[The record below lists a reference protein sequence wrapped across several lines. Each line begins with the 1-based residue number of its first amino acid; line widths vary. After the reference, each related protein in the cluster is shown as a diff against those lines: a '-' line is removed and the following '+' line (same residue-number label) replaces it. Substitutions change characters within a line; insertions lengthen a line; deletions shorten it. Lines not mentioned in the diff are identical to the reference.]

1 LPRFIVSEHGWS
13 DQKSSRQ
20 ARLHQKT
27 KAIHFNYQM
36 DGLGQTSTNCVQFVV
51 AAPPQWRSQNIGMGK
66 IPWVS
71 PKDMHAGAIVDSEL
85 KITETALQE
94 SSLEL
99 VPVGSVLI
107 VGRSGILKRK
117 LPAQITSVP
126 CTVNQD
132 LKALTP
138 IAPLSSTYLRL
149 MLLGTEGDILKNDVK
164 TGTTVQ
170 SLVFDKLFARKFGL
184 PPQAE
189 QDRIIAKVDE
199 LMALCDRLE
208 TRQSDAQAAH
218 ARLVDELLGSL
229 LQARDAKDFAECWGR
244 VKGSFDVLFTTEQSI
259 DDLKRMFLSLAVTGK
274 LSSSKEL
281 GNIGWYT
288 GPFNDLID
296 PLFPIAYGVLV
307 PGPETAGGIPFVRI
321 ADLSIS
327 SASAQPEKTISP
339 DVDAKFSRTR
349 LRGGEILMGVVGSI
363 GKLGVAPDS
372 WAGANIAR
380 AICRIVPNAKVCK
393 AYMLWLLQSDVMQ
406 KQFIGDTRTLA
417 QPTLNVG
424 MIRSAV
430 ASIPPLA
437 EQYRIVAKIDEFMA
451 LCDRVKVKLARV
463 QALNGRLAGTLV
475 ERAVL

>member
-1 LPRFIVSEHGWS
+1 
-13 DQKSSRQ
+13 
-20 ARLHQKT
+20 
-27 KAIHFNYQM
+27 
-36 DGLGQTSTNCVQFVV
+36 
-51 AAPPQWRSQNIGMGK
+51 
-66 IPWVS
+66 
-71 PKDMHAGAIVDSEL
+71 
-85 KITETALQE
+85 
-94 SSLEL
+94 
-99 VPVGSVLI
+99 
-107 VGRSGILKRK
+107 
-117 LPAQITSVP
+117 
-126 CTVNQD
+126 
-132 LKALTP
+132 
-138 IAPLSSTYLRL
+138 
-149 MLLGTEGDILKNDVK
+149 
-164 TGTTVQ
+164 
-170 SLVFDKLFARKFGL
+170 
-184 PPQAE
+184 
-189 QDRIIAKVDE
+189 
-199 LMALCDRLE
+199 MALCDRLE

-229 LQARDAKDFAECWGR
+229 LQARDAEDFAECWGR
-244 VKGSFDVLFTTEQSI
+244 VKGSFDVLFTTEQSV
-259 DDLKRMFLSLAVTGK
+259 DDLKQIFLSLAVTGK

-281 GNIGWYT
+281 GNIGWHT

-307 PGPETAGGIPFVRI
+307 PGPETAGGVPFVRI

-327 SASAQPEKTISP
+327 NASAKPEKTISP

-437 EQYRIVAKIDEFMA
+437 EQYRIVEKVDEFMV
-451 LCDRVKVKLARV
+451 LCDQIKAKMARA
-463 QALNGRLAGTLV
+463 QALNERLAVVLV